1 MKLDSEIKNLKPE
14 EQEVV
19 LKLLRGKATMHA
31 SLLLADCDSR
41 IKAAV
46 GGSGSDALIKAVHT
60 ICNVMTGNTSSK
72 EGRQITATRIRPEI
86 QDKYRE
92 IAADLVAVI
101 EKHSG
106 KQR

>member
-14 EQEVV
+14 EQEVI
-19 LKLLRGKATMHA
+19 LKLLRGKATMNV
-31 SLLLADCDSR
+31 SLLLSDCDSR
-41 IKAAV
+41 IRAACDKT
-46 GGSGSDALIKAVHT
+46 GSDALIKAVHT

-92 IAADLVAVI
+92 IASDIVAVI
-101 EKHSG
+101 EKHS
-106 KQR
+106 R